1 MRVVDL
7 RSDTK
12 TRPTPE
18 MRHAMATAEV
28 GDDMAGEDPTV
39 NRLEAM
45 AADMLGKEAAV
56 YVSSGTQGNLVGIL
70 AQCQR
75 GDEVIAGDRS
85 HIMRYEFGGASV
97 LGGVVMTPV
106 PNDARGMIDPEQ
118 VDAAIHAGD
127 RRLPSTKLVALENT
141 HNTAGGIVLT
151 AGDMESI
158 AEVTAAH
165 GISLHLDGARLFN
178 AAVALGVSVSELT
191 RKFDSV
197 TFCVSKGL
205 GAPVGSLL
213 MGAGE
218 YIQQA
223 RLQRKIL
230 GGGMRQAGVIAAAG
244 LIALEDSPERLHIDH
259 ENAQALARGL
269 AQVPGIGID
278 LSRVETNIL
287 ILNVAATGMTSG
299 EIAQRLAA
307 HSVRV
312 HAMNPSTIRMVT
324 HCDVTGEDCERA
336 VAEMADVVSTD
347 SVAEK
352 ISG

>member
-178 AAVALGVSVSELT
+178 AAVALETPASELAKEADT
-191 RKFDSV
+191 VSI
-197 TFCVSKGL
+197 CLSKGL
-205 GAPVGSLL
+205 GAPVGSVLC
-213 MGAGE
+213 GSRE
-218 YIQQA
+218 TIDEA
-223 RLQRKIL
+223 RRWRKTL
-230 GGGMRQAGVIAAAG
+230 GSGMRQAGVIAAAG
-244 LIALEDSPERLHIDH
+244 VVALETMVDRLANDHVTARKLAIGLSKMPGISIDPDALPTNLVFFTLEASNEDELVQKLDERGVK
-259 ENAQALARGL
+259 ALARGY
-269 AQVPGIGID
+269 
-278 LSRVETNIL
+278 
-287 ILNVAATGMTSG
+287 G
-299 EIAQRLAA
+299 EW
-307 HSVRV
+307 
-312 HAMNPSTIRMVT
+312 RMVT
-324 HCDVTGEDCERA
+324 HNDVSA
-336 VAEMADVVSTD
+336 ADVDYALEVIGDTFRD
-347 SVAEK
+347 YAK
-352 ISG
+352 A